1 MVLLNI
7 IIVCSDSDYYL
18 NVVFILLSIISN
30 MMLMKIMVRENEWI
44 WVRVVIPVI
53 GNVGNGMNINFYRQ
67 LSNGN

>member
-1 MVLLNI
+1 
-7 IIVCSDSDYYL
+7 
-18 NVVFILLSIISN
+18 

-44 WVRVVIPVI
+44 WVVIPVI